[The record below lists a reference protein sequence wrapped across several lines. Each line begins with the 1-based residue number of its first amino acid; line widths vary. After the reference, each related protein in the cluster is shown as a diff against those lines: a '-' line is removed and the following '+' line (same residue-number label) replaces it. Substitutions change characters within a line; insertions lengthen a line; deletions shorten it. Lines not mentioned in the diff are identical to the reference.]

1 MSTPRPANSQGRRAG
16 RRSIP
21 RQWIVAAAI
30 VLVAVLAGVDRLGLR
45 KRHTEPQ
52 DDWARYDGKVFAVP
66 YVVDGDTIDLD
77 VPDPV
82 QKRPRTR
89 VRLWGVDTPE
99 KARAGQPG
107 MYYADQATAFTTDQV
122 LGKSVRVQLHP
133 GKGTRDKYRRLLAY
147 IALPD
152 AQETL
157 NERLVETGSAYADRR
172 FAHMHMDRFLQ
183 LEDQARREGRGL
195 WQAVTP
201 QQWPPWR
208 QRMVPAQ
215 R

>member
-1 MSTPRPANSQGRRAG
+1 
-16 RRSIP
+16 
-21 RQWIVAAAI
+21 
-30 VLVAVLAGVDRLGLR
+30 VLVAVLAGVDRLGLLR
-45 KRHTEPQ
+45 RHTEPR
-52 DDWARYDGKVFAVP
+52 DDWLRYDGKVFAVP

-77 VPDPV
+77 VPDVV
-82 QKRPRTR
+82 QNRPHTR

-99 KARAGQPG
+99 KARDGQPG
-107 MYYADQATAFTTDQV
+107 MYYADQATAFTTQQV
-122 LGKSVRVQLHP
+122 LGKPVRVQLHP
-133 GKGTRDKYRRLLAY
+133 GKGTRDRYRRLLAY
-147 IALPD
+147 VALPD

-172 FAHMHMDRFLQ
+172 FGHVHMDRFLQ
-183 LEDQARREGRGL
+183 LEERARREGRGL

-215 R
+215 P